1 MCLLFILEFRKM
13 KNLTFFQTEVSQM
26 SAQYEL
32 LFLCGD
38 FNSQTAELADYTTCA
53 IQNFIG
59 QKSVLE
65 ANGIRLTRNSY
76 DTKVNNHGHRLI
88 KLCKNNTIIIVNGRF
103 QHVSSSHLTFRL
115 LYCNYKSS

>member
-1 MCLLFILEFRKM
+1 
-13 KNLTFFQTEVSQM
+13 M

-38 FNSQTAELADYTTCA
+38 FNSQTAELADYTTCDTFLDNYFDFDVD

-88 KLCKNNTIIIVNGRF
+88 ELCKNNTIIIVYGRF
-103 QHVSSSHLTFRL
+103 QHVSSSHLTL
-115 LYCNYKSS
+115 I